1 MTTGHEEYD
10 ELVAAFALDALDAPQ
25 CDAFRSHL
33 ASCPECQAALTD
45 FRRVS
50 AGIGLTVPAEAPP
63 AALRARV
70 VAFATA
76 GGPSAIVSSRPAAS
90 PARVAAV
97 TRSSGGSGWLAA
109 AAAAVIAVGA
119 GAYAWSLRS
128 EVASLRAL
136 VTTVTDSVT
145 QLRGQLASVRL
156 DNARM
161 LHTLDVVN
169 APDVVKIDLRG
180 QTGAPAATGHAFW
193 SQTRGM
199 AFNADKLPALDKGR
213 VYQLWVIPAGDK
225 AAPVSAGLFSVDAA
239 GKSLAL
245 TNVPASELPAP
256 HVVAITVEPFGGSA
270 APTSS
275 PVLAGQQ

>member
-1 MTTGHEEYD
+1 M
-10 ELVAAFALDALDAPQ
+10 AAFALDALDAPQ

-50 AGIGLTVPAEAPP
+50 AGIGLTVPLEAPP
-63 AALRARV
+63 AALRTRAI
-70 VAFATA
+70 AFATA
-76 GGPSAIVSSRPAAS
+76 GGPSTIGSSRFAPS
-90 PARVAAV
+90 PVPARVTPV
-97 TRSSGGSGWLAA
+97 TPSSGGSSWLAA

-128 EVASLRAL
+128 EVASLRDL
-136 VTTVTDSVT
+136 VTTVTESVA

-161 LHTLDVVN
+161 LHTLDVVD

-180 QTGAPAATGHAFW
+180 QAGAPAATGHAFW
-193 SQTRGM
+193 SRTRGM
-199 AFNADKLPALDKGR
+199 AFNAEKLPALDKGR
-213 VYQLWVIPAGDK
+213 IYQLWVIPAGDQ
-225 AAPVSAGLFSVDAA
+225 AAPVSAGVFSVDAA
-239 GKSLAL
+239 GTSLAL
-245 TNVPASELPAP
+245 ANVPAAELPAP
-256 HVVAITVEPFGGSA
+256 HVVAITVEPLGGSA